1 MVNSGRLNEEV
12 YEKLV
17 RYGVA
22 GFLTWNGNVSD
33 VREDTDLGERE
44 LRYWALRYGT
54 IPGGVLRAI
63 DAMELV
69 KGEPETV
76 TFTLIQDDVTR
87 PSRNV
92 VLQIKGTEDT
102 NENITFGA
110 HFDSVEFSHGV
121 YDNGAGSAILME
133 LARHYKQNLSLIHI

>member
-1 MVNSGRLNEEV
+1 
-12 YEKLV
+12 
-17 RYGVA
+17 
-22 GFLTWNGNVSD
+22 
-33 VREDTDLGERE
+33 
-44 LRYWALRYGT
+44 
-54 IPGGVLRAI
+54 
-63 DAMELV
+63 MELV

-110 HFDSVEFSHGV
+110 HFDS
-121 YDNGAGSAILME
+121 
-133 LARHYKQNLSLIHI
+133 